1 LTSTT
6 SGRPGPPAGRPA
18 PPARAATRLQEVQ
31 LPQAGSGQPAVAA
44 AEAAVRRP
52 AGAAVRRPA
61 GDGPADLA
69 AAGASLPGPADDQ
82 QPPAQPFLE
91 DKLQVPQASLP
102 VLGRPRLTELI
113 ERAAAHRVTLVSG
126 PAGAGKTVACSAW
139 AAGSPAGR
147 PVAWVTL
154 DEQDRDPARFW
165 AYVRAALARVRT
177 VPAEAARALEDVT
190 PQAWPLVLVEAA
202 QLFTEPV
209 VLLLDDVHELA
220 GGEVVPG
227 LDLLIRHAPPSLRLI
242 LSGRCPPGLQLA
254 KLRVTGELA
263 EVSTADLA
271 CTPQEAEAYFA
282 MLGVQLG
289 PAERDDLLGRTMGW
303 MAGLRLAAMR
313 ALAHPGEPGWAT
325 GIAGDEPAVTDYL
338 ADEVL
343 GRLPEQIRLFLLR
356 TSVAQTVSGDLADA
370 LTGQPGGARTLDL
383 LSRENSFVES
393 LDHDRSEFRYHPLL
407 RDVLLA
413 ELHRKLPQ
421 EIPILLRRVARW
433 HAEHGKPIEAV
444 RCSAEAGDWDYGA
457 HVLADAG
464 PVALM
469 HQGPAVFEGVLALFP
484 ADRRADDAAVATA
497 CAAARL
503 WSDDPE
509 GAAAHLDGAQRAL
522 GRLADQQQRAVQP
535 SLLALRVLQAASL
548 GQADP
553 GLLAEGGSVA
563 ERAQASAGSPAE
575 HRSIGLLWYALGVAR
590 LRRWEIVQAR
600 RALLLAERQSAA
612 GGLADLAARARCWRA
627 LADAWHGDLA
637 EAQKAV
643 GELAAGAT
651 ADGQAASRA
660 WLIALTQSHAGL
672 LRDDLGFARQ
682 MLDEANRPAAAE
694 GGSRPAS
701 AAATAAAAASAG
713 ADGRLAPDGAQL
725 PGEPAAA
732 VLRALSRAR
741 TLLADGDTNAARSVL
756 IRLREASAA
765 DQRLDEVLT
774 VLDAEIALRA
784 GDTGRARIVL
794 RLSDGW
800 GPPDTAGGYLAH
812 GRLLL
817 AEGDFAAALDAVA
830 PVLGATEAAAEASR
844 QEAPTLQEKIAAL
857 IVAAIAQRRLGRT
870 GPAAELLE
878 QALALAEPDSAGRPF
893 LDAGPAARS
902 AITVLIPP
910 DSRGAS
916 FAARI
921 LEHFASQLPHP
932 AEQAEQAEVVLTDAE
947 LAVLRFLPSHMTNQE
962 IAEALFLSINTVKT
976 HLRSVYRKLRVT
988 SRRQAIGRGR
998 RLDLL

>member
-1 LTSTT
+1 MPSAGPATGLQDIHLRPEGPARPAVGAARPAARRSARNTEADLAT
-6 SGRPGPPAGRPA
+6 SGSAAPVRPGEEA
-18 PPARAATRLQEVQ
+18 PPVPASDEIS
-31 LPQAGSGQPAVAA
+31 PQQASEQVRPEQGTDQQPAV
-44 AEAAVRRP
+44 
-52 AGAAVRRPA
+52 
-61 GDGPADLA
+61 
-69 AAGASLPGPADDQ
+69 
-82 QPPAQPFLE
+82 QPFLE

-113 ERAAAHRVTLVSG
+113 ERAAAHRVTLVTG

-139 AAGSPAGR
+139 AASAPAAR

-154 DEQDRDPARFW
+154 DQQDRDPARFW

-220 GGEVVPG
+220 GGDVVPG

-263 EVSTADLA
+263 EVSAADLA
-271 CTPQEAEAYFA
+271 CTPDEAEAYFG

-289 PAERDDLLGRTMGW
+289 PAERDELLSRTMGW

-313 ALAHPGEPGWAT
+313 ALAHPGEQGWAT
-325 GIAGDEPAVTDYL
+325 GLAGDEPAVTDYL

-343 GRLPEQIRLFLLR
+343 GRLPEQTRLFLLR

-433 HAEHGKPIEAV
+433 HAEHSKPVEAV

-469 HQGPAVFEGVLALFP
+469 HQGPAVLEEVLALFP
-484 ADRRADDAAVATA
+484 ADRRADDAAVASA

-522 GRLADQQQRAVQP
+522 GRLADQQHRAVEP

-553 GLLAEGGSVA
+553 GLLAEGASVA
-563 ERAQASAGSPAE
+563 ERAQASAGVTAE
-575 HRSIGLLWYALGVAR
+575 HRSIGLLWFALGVAR

-600 RALLLAERQSAA
+600 RVLALAERQAAA
-612 GGLADLAARARCWRA
+612 GGLTDLAARARCWRA

-637 EAQKAV
+637 EVQKAIAD
-643 GELAAGAT
+643 LTAAAGLP
-651 ADGQAASRA
+651 ASRA
-660 WLIALTQSHAGL
+660 WLTALTQSHAGQ
-672 LRDDLGFARQ
+672 LRDDLAFARQ
-682 MLDEANRPAAAE
+682 MLDDAQPPAAGGGALARPAAA
-694 GGSRPAS
+694 G
-701 AAATAAAAASAG
+701 AG
-713 ADGRLAPDGAQL
+713 ADGRMLPEGAEL

-732 VLRALSRAR
+732 VLRALTRAR
-741 TLLADGDTNAARSVL
+741 MLLADGDTNAARSVL
-756 IRLREASAA
+756 IRLREVSAA
-765 DQRLDEVLT
+765 DQPLDQVLT
-774 VLDAEIALRA
+774 VLDADIALRA

-794 RLSDGW
+794 RLADAG
-800 GPPDTAGGYLAH
+800 GPPDTAGGYLTH

-817 AEGDFAAALDAVA
+817 AEGDFAGALDAVA
-830 PVLGATEAAAEASR
+830 PVLGATEAAAEATH
-844 QEAPTLQEKIAAL
+844 QEAPTLQEKIAAQ

-870 GPAAELLE
+870 GLATELLE
-878 QALALAEPDSAGRPF
+878 QALALAEPDGACRPF

-921 LEHFASQLPHP
+921 LEHFGSQLPHP
-932 AEQAEQAEVVLTDAE
+932 AEPADQAEVVLTDAE

-962 IAEALFLSINTVKT
+962 IAESLFLSINTVKT
-976 HLRSVYRKLRVT
+976 HLRSVYRKLGVT

-998 RLDLL
+998 RLDLV

>member
-1 LTSTT
+1 
-6 SGRPGPPAGRPA
+6 
-18 PPARAATRLQEVQ
+18 
-31 LPQAGSGQPAVAA
+31 VAA
-44 AEAAVRRP
+44 PGSSQEPESASQSQSPAE
-52 AGAAVRRPA
+52 
-61 GDGPADLA
+61 
-69 AAGASLPGPADDQ
+69 
-82 QPPAQPFLE
+82 PFLE
-91 DKLQVPQASLP
+91 DKLQVPQPNLP
-102 VLGRPRLTELI
+102 VLSRPRLAELV

-126 PAGAGKTVACSAW
+126 PAGAGKTVACAAW
-139 AAGSPAGR
+139 AASAPAGR

-154 DEQDRDPARFW
+154 DQQDRDPARFW
-165 AYVRAALARVRT
+165 AYVRAALTRVRT
-177 VPAEAARALEDVT
+177 FPAEAARALEDVT

-220 GGEVVPG
+220 GGPVVPG

-263 EVSTADLA
+263 EVAAADLA
-271 CTPQEAEAYFA
+271 CTPEEAEAYFA
-282 MLGVQLG
+282 MLGVQLE
-289 PAERDDLLGRTMGW
+289 PAERDELLSRTLGW

-313 ALAHPGEPGWAT
+313 ALAHPGEQGWAT

-343 GRLPEQIRLFLLR
+343 GRLPEPIRLFLLR

-393 LDHDRSEFRYHPLL
+393 LDHDRAEFRYHPLL

-469 HQGPAVFEGVLALFP
+469 HRSPAVLEEVLALFP
-484 ADRRADDAAVATA
+484 ADRRADDAAVAAA

-503 WSDDPE
+503 WSEDPE
-509 GAAAHLDGAQRAL
+509 SAAAHLDCAQRAL
-522 GRLADQQQRAVQP
+522 GRLSDQQQRAVQP
-535 SLLALRVLQAASL
+535 SLVALRVLQAASL

-553 GLLAEGGSVA
+553 GLLAEGMSVA
-563 ERAQASAGSPAE
+563 ERAQASAGAPAE
-575 HRSIGLLWYALGVAR
+575 HRSVGLLWYALGVAR
-590 LRRWEIVQAR
+590 LRRFQIVEGR
-600 RALLLAERQSAA
+600 RVLALAERQAAA
-612 GGLADLAARARCWRA
+612 GGLADLAARARSWHA

-643 GELAAGAT
+643 TELTSAEGGDAAAAG
-651 ADGQAASRA
+651 RA
-660 WLIALTQSHAGL
+660 WLIALTLSHAGQ
-672 LRDDLGFARQ
+672 LRDDLAVARQ
-682 MLDEANRPAAAE
+682 LLGEASQPGADGDDRRPSPATTVPGWPAAA
-694 GGSRPAS
+694 GQ
-701 AAATAAAAASAG
+701 
-713 ADGRLAPDGAQL
+713 DGRPWPAGSQL
-725 PGEPAAA
+725 PGEPPAA
-732 VLRALSRAR
+732 VLTALSRAR
-741 TLLADGDTNAARSVL
+741 MLLADGDTNAARSVL
-756 IRLREASAA
+756 IRLREASAG
-765 DQRLDEVLT
+765 DQPLDHVLM
-774 VLDAEIALRA
+774 VLDADIALRA

-794 RLSDGW
+794 RLADGA

-830 PVLGATEAAAEASR
+830 PVLGATEAAAGATH
-844 QEAPTLQEKIAAL
+844 QEAPTRQEKIVAL

-870 GPAAELLE
+870 GPATELLE
-878 QALALAEPDSAGRPF
+878 QALALAEPDGACRPF
-893 LDAGPAARS
+893 LDAGAAARS

-910 DSRGAS
+910 DSRGAA

-932 AEQAEQAEVVLTDAE
+932 AEPAEQAEVVLTDAE

-976 HLRSVYRKLRVT
+976 HLRSVYRKLGVT

>member
-1 LTSTT
+1 MPSA
-6 SGRPGPPAGRPA
+6 GPATGLQDIHLRQEGPARPAGPA
-18 PPARAATRLQEVQ
+18 A
-31 LPQAGSGQPAVAA
+31 
-44 AEAAVRRP
+44 RRP
-52 AGAAVRRPA
+52 ARNGQADRATSDSATPVRGSEQASPVPASDEVPPEQASDQVRPEQASDQHPAV
-61 GDGPADLA
+61 
-69 AAGASLPGPADDQ
+69 
-82 QPPAQPFLE
+82 QPFLE

-113 ERAAAHRVTLVSG
+113 ERAAAHRVTLVTG

-139 AAGSPAGR
+139 AATAPDDR

-154 DEQDRDPARFW
+154 DQQDRDPGRFW

-220 GGEVVPG
+220 GGDVVPG

-263 EVSTADLA
+263 EVSAADLA
-271 CTPQEAEAYFA
+271 CTPDEAEAYFG

-289 PAERDDLLGRTMGW
+289 PAERDDLLSRTMGW

-313 ALAHPGEPGWAT
+313 ALAHPGEQGWAT
-325 GIAGDEPAVTDYL
+325 GLAGDEPAVTDYL

-343 GRLPEQIRLFLLR
+343 GRLPDQTRLFLLR

-393 LDHDRSEFRYHPLL
+393 LDHDRAEFRYHPLL

-469 HQGPAVFEGVLALFP
+469 RQGPAVLEAVLALFP
-484 ADRRADDAAVATA
+484 ADRRADDAAVASA

-503 WSDDPE
+503 WSDDAE

-553 GLLAEGGSVA
+553 GLLAEGASVA
-563 ERAQASAGSPAE
+563 ERAQASAGATAE
-575 HRSIGLLWYALGVAR
+575 HRSIGLLWFALGVAR
-590 LRRWEIVQAR
+590 LRRWEILQAR
-600 RALLLAERQSAA
+600 RVLALAERQAAA
-612 GGLADLAARARCWRA
+612 GGLTELAARARCWRA

-637 EAQKAV
+637 EVQKAIAD
-643 GELAAGAT
+643 LTAAAGLP
-651 ADGQAASRA
+651 ASRA
-660 WLIALTQSHAGL
+660 WLIALTQSHAGQ
-672 LRDDLGFARQ
+672 LRDDLAFARQ
-682 MLDEANRPAAAE
+682 MLDDAHPPAAGGGVVARPAV
-694 GGSRPAS
+694 P
-701 AAATAAAAASAG
+701 AAAAAG
-713 ADGRLAPDGAQL
+713 ADGQLLPEGAEL

-732 VLRALSRAR
+732 VLRALTRAR
-741 TLLADGDTNAARSVL
+741 MLLADGDTNAARSVL
-756 IRLREASAA
+756 IRLREVSAG
-765 DQRLDEVLT
+765 DQPLDQLLM
-774 VLDAEIALRA
+774 VLDADIALRA

-794 RLSDGW
+794 RLADAA
-800 GPPDTAGGYLAH
+800 GPPDTAGGYLTH

-817 AEGDFAAALDAVA
+817 AEGDFAGALDAVA
-830 PVLGATEAAAEASR
+830 PVLGATDAAAEATHR
-844 QEAPTLQEKIAAL
+844 EAPTLQEKIAAQL
-857 IVAAIAQRRLGRT
+857 VAAIAHRRLGRT
-870 GPAAELLE
+870 GPATELLE
-878 QALALAEPDSAGRPF
+878 QALALAEPDSACRPF

-921 LEHFASQLPHP
+921 LEHFGSQLPHP
-932 AEQAEQAEVVLTDAE
+932 AEPAEQTEVVLTDAE

-962 IAEALFLSINTVKT
+962 IAESLFLSINTVKT
-976 HLRSVYRKLRVT
+976 HLRSVYRKLGVT

-998 RLDLL
+998 RLDLV